1 MERRRSLVAYD
12 IADPKRL
19 RLVHKKVLGYGDAMQ
34 YSVFVCDLTS
44 AERADLLNDLIEIID
59 PSVDRIAIIDL
70 GDQRVANALKFLG
83 RPPLLPSSG
92 TTVV

>member
-1 MERRRSLVAYD
+1 MKRRRCLVAYD

-19 RLVHKKVLGYGDAMQ
+19 RLVHRKVLGYGDAMQ

-44 AERADLLNDLIEIID
+44 AERAKLLNELVDIID

-70 GDQRVANALKFLG
+70 GDPRVVKALKFLG

>member
-1 MERRRSLVAYD
+1 MKRRRCLVAYD

-44 AERADLLNDLIEIID
+44 AERSDLLNDLIEIID
-59 PSVDRIAIIDL
+59 SSVDRIAVVDL
-70 GDQRVANALKFLG
+70 GDPLVVKALKFLG